1 MSANYAPIAYFA
13 FNRPAHTAR
22 TLAALAANPL
32 AKATDLHVFVDG
44 ARNEAERSLVTKV
57 LDTVRTVPGFRT
69 VVVHASETNQGL
81 YCAITGGVSRVLAG
95 AGRVI
100 VVEDDILVSPFFLTY
115 MNEGLDRF
123 ESDLRVGSIHA
134 YSPPIAGLPDHFFL
148 RGGDCWG
155 WATWTDR
162 WSLYRE
168 DTRELVS
175 ELVANGQ
182 LDAYLNIYGHHS
194 LVHLIKRAWG
204 RNFSW
209 ASNWHAS
216 LFLAGKLTLH
226 PGRSHVENIGND
238 GTGTHAADSGI
249 YATDTTE
256 SYDGIGTIHVL
267 HNNDCAKA
275 MRDFMDGVARETPYK
290 TFRRKLITLLFKWNA
305 RLIFAKQR
313 IRTGADV

>member
-22 TLAALAANPL
+22 TLAALAANPQ
-32 AKATDLHVFVDG
+32 AKTTDLHVFVDG
-44 ARNEAERSLVTKV
+44 ARNDAERPLVAKV
-57 LDTVRTVPGFRT
+57 LDAVRAVQGFRT
-69 VVVHASETNQGL
+69 VTVHASKTNQGL
-81 YCAITGGVSRVLAG
+81 YSAITDGVSHVLVDAD
-95 AGRVI
+95 RVI
-100 VVEDDILVSPFFLTY
+100 VVEDDILVSPFFLAY

-194 LVHLIKRAWG
+194 LAHLIKRAWG

-226 PGRSHVENIGND
+226 PGRSYVENIGND
-238 GTGTHAADSGI
+238 GTGTHAANSDI

-256 SYDGIGTIHVL
+256 SYDGIGAIRVL
-267 HNNDCAKA
+267 HDNDRARA

-290 TFRRKLITLLFKWNA
+290 TLRRKLITLLLKWSA
-305 RLIFAKQR
+305 HLIFAKLQR
-313 IRTGADV
+313 RTGADV

>member
-1 MSANYAPIAYFA
+1 M
-13 FNRPAHTAR
+13 
-22 TLAALAANPL
+22 
-32 AKATDLHVFVDG
+32 
-44 ARNEAERSLVTKV
+44 
-57 LDTVRTVPGFRT
+57 
-69 VVVHASETNQGL
+69 HASKANQGL
-81 YCAITGGVSRVLAG
+81 YSAITGGVSRVLAD

-100 VVEDDILVSPFFLTY
+100 VVEDDILVSPFFLAY

-168 DTRELVS
+168 DTHELVS
-175 ELVANGQ
+175 ELVANDQ
-182 LDAYLNIYGHHS
+182 IDAYLSIYGHHS

-249 YATDTTE
+249 YATKTTE
-256 SYDGIGTIHVL
+256 SYDGIGAVHVL
-267 HNNDCAKA
+267 HDSDCAKA
-275 MRDFMDGVARETPYK
+275 MRDFMDGVACETPYRIL
-290 TFRRKLITLLFKWNA
+290 RRKLVTLLFKWNA
-305 RLIFAKQR
+305 HLIFAKQR
-313 IRTGADV
+313 GRTGANV